1 MLRLAAVGA
10 VDDGKSTLIGRLLHD
25 TGQIPDDHLQAALLA
40 SRRRGLDK
48 IDLSLLTDGLQAERE
63 QGITIDVA
71 HRYLTIPGRKLII
84 ADCPGHLQ
92 YTRNMAT
99 GSSNADIA
107 LVVIDI
113 TRGIR
118 QQTKRHMVI
127 ASLFGIRR
135 FIIAVN
141 KMDAVSFSESHY
153 DEIIGSLNALQHDL
167 KRVNLEL
174 GEVTAIPLSA
184 LTGDNVVSRSRHTS
198 WYPGPTLL
206 AALQEVRPR
215 SEVKLPLRLPVQSVI
230 RVGSTSRRY
239 TGMISSG
246 QIVDGQE
253 VTILPSNVVTH
264 IDGIWDASG
273 RVTMAGPLTS
283 VSLELRDE
291 VGITR
296 GDMIAESSAIPRVD
310 DHFET
315 ILCWW
320 STRPASAGNKYLI
333 KSGAKTTRASIGKIE
348 TVLDMDAIQEMP
360 ANELGHNAI
369 GMSTIETATPMPLDS
384 YATNRATGSF
394 IIIDETTNATL
405 GAGMV
410 R

>member
-25 TGQIPDDHLQAALLA
+25 TGQIPDDHLQAALAA
-40 SRRRGLDK
+40 SRRRGLDQL
-48 IDLSLLTDGLQAERE
+48 DLSLLTDGLQAERE

-71 HRYLTIPGRKLII
+71 HRYLTIPGHKLVI

-141 KMDAVSFSESHY
+141 KMDAISFSDSHY
-153 DEIIGSLNALQHDL
+153 NAIVDSLGELQHSL

-184 LTGDNVVSRSRHTS
+184 LTGDNVVFRSKHTP
-198 WYPGPTLL
+198 WYAGPTLL
-206 AALQEVRPR
+206 AALQEASPQ
-215 SEVKLPLRLPVQSVI
+215 SEIKLPLRLPVQSVI
-230 RVGSTSRRY
+230 RTGSTSRRY
-239 TGMISSG
+239 VGMISSG
-246 QIVDGQE
+246 QVVEGQE
-253 VTILPSNVVTH
+253 VAILPSSVVTH
-264 IDGIWDASG
+264 VDGIWDAIG
-273 RVTMAGPLTS
+273 RVASAGPFAS

-296 GDMIAESSAIPRVD
+296 GDVIAGSSMIPRVT

-315 ILCWW
+315 VLCWW
-320 STRPASAGNKYLI
+320 GTRPASAGNKYLL
-333 KSGAKTTRASIGKIE
+333 KSGTKTTRASIGRIE
-348 TVLDMDAIQEMP
+348 TVLDIDSIREMP
-360 ANELGHNAI
+360 ATELGHNAI
-369 GMSTIETATPMPLDS
+369 GTSTIETAAPLPLDS
-384 YATNRATGSF
+384 YTTNRATGSF

>member
-25 TGQIPDDHLQAALLA
+25 TGQIPDDHLQAALAA
-40 SRRRGLDK
+40 SKRRGMDH

-71 HRYLTIPGRKLII
+71 HRYLTIPGHKLVI

-141 KMDAVSFSESHY
+141 KMDAVSFSDSDY
-153 DEIIGSLNALQHDL
+153 NAIIDSLSELQHSL

-174 GEVTAIPLSA
+174 GEVIAIPLSA
-184 LTGDNVVSRSRHTS
+184 LTGDNVVFRSNRTP
-198 WYPGPTLL
+198 WYAGPTLL
-206 AALQEVRPR
+206 AALQQVRPQG
-215 SEVKLPLRLPVQSVI
+215 EVKLPLRLPIQSVMRI
-230 RVGSTSRRY
+230 GSTSRRY
-239 TGMISSG
+239 IGMISSG
-246 QIVDGQE
+246 RIVEGQE
-253 VTILPSNVVTH
+253 ITILPSNVVTH
-264 IDGIWDASG
+264 VENIWDPSG
-273 RVTMAGPLTS
+273 HVSMAGPLTS
-283 VSLELRDE
+283 ISLELRDE

-296 GDMIAESSAIPRVD
+296 GDVIVESSMIPRVTN
-310 DHFET
+310 HFEA

-320 STRPASAGNKYLI
+320 DTRPAYPGNRYLL
-333 KSGAKTTRASIGKIE
+333 KFGTNTTRASIGKIN
-348 TVLDMDAIQEMP
+348 TVLDVDNVQEIT
-360 ANELGHNAI
+360 ATELEHNAI
-369 GMSTIETATPMPLDS
+369 GTSTIDTAASLPLDS
-384 YATNRATGSF
+384 YTTNRATGSF
-394 IIIDETTNATL
+394 IVIDEKTNATL
-405 GAGMV
+405 GAGMI